1 MRFAAASKNNASN
14 YATAGAH
21 IINAS
26 TDIQQAIANRKPDYT
41 GIAITAMDAAL
52 LEKQAALKAKT
63 AVDTAGLKAVAGV
76 KEAELTADSRVA
88 AAQSMA
94 DAKINVAEMDAD
106 VQELKD
112 KRRMAGK
119 LSALGALAAKT
130 AIKRKKVDRPE
141 PSNIDYASQQDEI
154 LAKLEVLRKQ
164 REALDLPTDS
174 PPSTSDGSQ
183 PTTSDDLQP
192 LSSSLPTSSDAWT
205 RFSRVIRAAEGTS
218 GDAGYNTMF
227 GGGRFTDMSRHP
239 DTVIHTDRYSSA
251 AAGAYQFMPATW
263 NRAAGA
269 LGLTDFSPT
278 SQEAA
283 GRWLVQQRDVNPD
296 AIYETKDQFA
306 QAIDRLAPEW
316 AGLPNLYGPDSK
328 GNVGTNSS
336 FYGQGGK
343 SLDTLWNIY
352 QSNL

>member
-1 MRFAAASKNNASN
+1 M
-14 YATAGAH
+14 
-21 IINAS
+21 
-26 TDIQQAIANRKPDYT
+26 
-41 GIAITAMDAAL
+41 
-52 LEKQAALKAKT
+52 
-63 AVDTAGLKAVAGV
+63 
-76 KEAELTADSRVA
+76 
-88 AAQSMA
+88 
-94 DAKINVAEMDAD
+94 
-106 VQELKD
+106 
-112 KRRMAGK
+112 
-119 LSALGALAAKT
+119 
-130 AIKRKKVDRPE
+130 
-141 PSNIDYASQQDEI
+141 
-154 LAKLEVLRKQ
+154 
-164 REALDLPTDS
+164 
-174 PPSTSDGSQ
+174 
-183 PTTSDDLQP
+183 
-192 LSSSLPTSSDAWT
+192 PTSSDAW
-205 RFSRVIRAAEGTS
+205 RRLSRVIRVAEGTS

-227 GGGRFTDMSRHP
+227 GGGKFTDMSRHP
-239 DTVIHTDRYSSA
+239 DTVIHTERYSSA

-336 FYGQGGK
+336 FYGQGGQ
-343 SLDTLWNIY
+343 SLDTLWEIY